1 MDLPADHRIVEH
13 GSVASAEHQA
23 DRYVSAKLL
32 WCVLGGLM

>member
-1 MDLPADHRIVEH
+1 
-13 GSVASAEHQA
+13 VASAEHQA